1 MIHCILIED
10 QIPAQ
15 YIIEKYIS
23 DTDNL
28 ILKGTFTDTISA
40 NEFLKKEPIDLIF
53 LDIHLPKI
61 SGIEFLRT
69 IENGPRVILTTA
81 FSDYAFESYELNVL
95 DYLLKPIRYERF
107 LKAILK
113 FPLLNNTVTE
123 KSIIVKVGHEHIKIN
138 TDAIRYIK
146 SDADYTE
153 VFTVDK
159 IHLST
164 DSLKQWL
171 ERLDPAFFC
180 QIHKSYL
187 INMKHLEKVAGNV
200 VFLKNLKLPIG
211 RFFKKKFMKRFQ

>member
-1 MIHCILIED
+1 MVNCIIIED

-28 ILKGTFTDTISA
+28 SLKGTFTDAIIA
-40 NEFLKKEPIDLIF
+40 KEFLKNETIDLIF

-61 SGIEFLRT
+61 SGIEFLKT

-81 FSDYAFESYELNVL
+81 FSDYAFESYEMNVL
-95 DYLLKPIRYERF
+95 DYLLKPIGYERF

-113 FPLLNNTVTE
+113 FPLVSNTAQE
-123 KSIIVKVGHEHIKIN
+123 DSIILKLGHEHIKID
-138 TDAIRYIK
+138 TATIKYIK
-146 SDADYTE
+146 SDSDYTE

-159 IHLST
+159 VHLSK

-171 ERLDPAFFC
+171 ERLNPAFFC

-187 INMKHLEKVAGNV
+187 INTKYLEKVSGNV
-200 VFLKNLKLPIG
+200 VFLQNLELPIG
-211 RFFKKKFMKRFQ
+211 RSYKKNFINRF